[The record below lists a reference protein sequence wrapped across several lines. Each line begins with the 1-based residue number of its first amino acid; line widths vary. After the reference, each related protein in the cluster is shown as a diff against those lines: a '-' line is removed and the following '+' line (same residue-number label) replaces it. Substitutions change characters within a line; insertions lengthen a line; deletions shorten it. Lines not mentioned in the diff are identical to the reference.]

1 MMIISIQRI
10 LFLVFLLAIFAG
22 AIVLQ
27 VFLSKK
33 ESKWLGLILPI
44 ISFGISLL
52 AMLGILFF
60 AASTSTLTVN
70 GEIVEQITQTGSA
83 SAIIGSAIF
92 TFLFCNIPTGILLAI
107 YGGCRSKR
115 NKQRALEKMS
125 AQDLE

>member
-1 MMIISIQRI
+1 MMIVSIQRI
-10 LFLVFLLAIFAG
+10 LFLVFLLVIFAG
-22 AIVLQ
+22 IIVLQ

-44 ISFGISLL
+44 ISFGISLF
-52 AMLGILFF
+52 ATLGLLFF
-60 AASTSTLTVN
+60 SIGDISA
-70 GEIVEQITQTGSA
+70 IIA
-83 SAIIGSAIF
+83 SAIL